1 MYTYTFYSHP
11 YLFGYFVRS
20 AEPFGNEYHFHVA
33 ATISDTSSIPP
44 NVTREKFLQGDYDKT
59 NFKDL
64 LPMAV
69 RSTFSSLDKN
79 YYLVERPPFQ
89 SKIDY
94 SKNQSYYVRKPDK
107 TIQGKDMWIP
117 WTAMLISVPKDC
129 TYFNQITFNLYFND
143 APISSDEDFL
153 INSFFPNS
161 SNGSGTLCIGSTL
174 SNITFDQPNPSI
186 KEIVNIIYNDYFSG
200 GWNSDISN
208 HIRYNKAMLPALER
222 LELNDSK
229 NYQKTDL
236 PSIKHSLLR
245 SSEDHA
251 TVSTYN
257 TNYVQFFYCYSE
269 MTFEETMNYFN
280 IMKQAHISGVA
291 PVPVTSISSMSD
303 GIDRNSSS
311 LRTSLFSQ
319 DLSRDANVAFGCI
332 AINDLISKNHITAT
346 CNVVISDYDP
356 KTSDFYSYIRHPQII
371 SDVFSRIT
379 LLLSD
384 RGNPAYSFPYRLDY
398 STKDLFNNT
407 GDIYAD
413 AF

>member
-1 MYTYTFYSHP
+1 
-11 YLFGYFVRS
+11 
-20 AEPFGNEYHFHVA
+20 
-33 ATISDTSSIPP
+33 
-44 NVTREKFLQGDYDKT
+44 
-59 NFKDL
+59 
-64 LPMAV
+64 
-69 RSTFSSLDKN
+69 
-79 YYLVERPPFQ
+79 
-89 SKIDY
+89 
-94 SKNQSYYVRKPDK
+94 
-107 TIQGKDMWIP
+107 
-117 WTAMLISVPKDC
+117 
-129 TYFNQITFNLYFND
+129 
-143 APISSDEDFL
+143 
-153 INSFFPNS
+153 
-161 SNGSGTLCIGSTL
+161 
-174 SNITFDQPNPSI
+174 
-186 KEIVNIIYNDYFSG
+186 
-200 GWNSDISN
+200 
-208 HIRYNKAMLPALER
+208 MLPALER

-379 LLLSD
+379 LLLSN